1 MSNKTNFIKAAL
13 DKVLTYQTPPA
24 VVKYM
29 EMQSA
34 LGIRRG
40 KKEGEVNNILYIC
53 NVLLNG
59 VAGIQKEIGTN
70 HCSNPLPTNCYS
82 LAFFI

>member
-1 MSNKTNFIKAAL
+1 MANFIKTAL
-13 DKVLTYQTPPA
+13 DKVLTHETPEA
-24 VVKYM
+24 VVKHM

-34 LGIRRG
+34 MGNPPWKKRG
-40 KKEGEVNNILYIC
+40 
-53 NVLLNG
+53 VLLNG

-82 LAFFI
+82 LAFFLYLCKYYKNLKS